1 MQPGY
6 TELDDEFRVMVSG
19 KNIAAEILQR
29 IREENALKV
38 LDATKRL
45 AVAAKARGEARFIQD
60 GDGGGYVDFMMS
72 PVVYHAFGRKWGYDA
87 LRDKGF
93 VQDCVKHGSAI
104 RPRSRN
110 AKCVVGFTA
119 ALAGSGSAV
128 VAKQGSRFSKTFN

>member
-1 MQPGY
+1 MQPGFAK
-6 TELDDEFRVMVSG
+6 LDDEFRVVVSG
-19 KNIAAEILQR
+19 KDITAEVLQR

-38 LDATKRL
+38 LDASKRL
-45 AVAAKARGEARFIQD
+45 QAAAQARGDTRFIQD

-87 LRDKGF
+87 LQDKGF
-93 VQDCVKHGSAI
+93 IKDCVQKGSAI
-104 RPRSRN
+104 RPKSRN

-128 VAKQGSRFSKTFN
+128 VAKQGSRFSKTF